1 MQPILMLAVVGVAAA
16 ALGTGFLG
24 NDIELWIQQF
34 GVGSGVI
41 ETPIDHVQVD
51 FDITQRQD
59 QFGFFKNLV
68 ENCELTI
75 ETPIGAEIGTF
86 IMGNDGALV
95 EKDSEITCKIT
106 DENRDIIAEGTL
118 TSVQANTP
126 IPGIFPAGTYF
137 VEVLKD
143 DADPF
148 SWPRVQEVHDVIV
161 VIHANEYS
169 VGDFE
174 APAP

>member
-1 MQPILMLAVVGVAAA
+1 MKPIIVLAVIAVAGMT
-16 ALGTGFLG
+16 LGTGFLG

-68 ENCELTI
+68 ENCVLTI

-86 IMGNDGALV
+86 IRGDDGPLV
-95 EKDSEITCKIT
+95 IKDSEITCKIT
-106 DENRDIIAEGTL
+106 DENREIIAEGTL
-118 TSVQANTP
+118 TSIQAGFN
-126 IPGIFPAGTYF
+126 GIFPAGTYS

-143 DADPF
+143 QNDGT
-148 SWPRVQEVHDVIV
+148 SWPRVDEVHDVIV
-161 VIHANEYS
+161 VVHANTYN
-169 VGDFE
+169 VGDFD
-174 APAP
+174 PTPP